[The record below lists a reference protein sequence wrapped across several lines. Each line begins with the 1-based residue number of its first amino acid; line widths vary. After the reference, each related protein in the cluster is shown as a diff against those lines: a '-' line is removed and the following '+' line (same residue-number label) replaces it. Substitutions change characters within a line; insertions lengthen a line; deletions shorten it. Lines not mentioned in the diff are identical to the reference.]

1 MYSER
6 LHLFYIIMKY
16 KSTIR
21 SVRAIATSKFHPLCP
36 VCGGKVQ
43 PILSGNFGYREEL
56 IREEFIRNYGVEP
69 IFCGSLMGLPTPHSQ
84 CSRCQCKFY
93 DDWYKTKGMLRL
105 TFRAEKNNHWWVVL
119 NADEERRDSGENVYA
134 FEIISNLE
142 DTESGT
148 TEFIKEK
155 LVKFIAEGKALE
167 CMDYGQQEPQEEG
180 NETVYRLSIEKDG
193 ELHNLYASD
202 ENFGQTEPFP
212 FFVSLI
218 EKIVGCKL

>member
-1 MYSER
+1 
-6 LHLFYIIMKY
+6 
-16 KSTIR
+16 
-21 SVRAIATSKFHPLCP
+21 
-36 VCGGKVQ
+36 
-43 PILSGNFGYREEL
+43 
-56 IREEFIRNYGVEP
+56 
-69 IFCGSLMGLPTPHSQ
+69 
-84 CSRCQCKFY
+84 
-93 DDWYKTKGMLRL
+93 MLRL

-134 FEIISNLE
+134 FEIISNLK

-180 NETVYRLSIEKDG
+180 NGTVYRLSIEKDG